1 MNVPK
6 KKAIQFVQKYKLKK
20 NSLTCETMKDIL
32 RRQGF
37 LLFRHNK
44 FGRSSDKV
52 EAVLQSLQL
61 TEYAVGKEGFVYA
74 SSTDKA
80 VFTNCH
86 LGEDEELYVLLH
98 EEGHIACNHPVQH
111 GILAYNDVLC
121 EQEANTFAFYVMQY
135 LKHRSLRGL
144 ASAACALLLAA
155 GIGFA
160 AHAPSSTLALTA
172 DSQPTPTPSKLETA
186 QAGAQ
191 TPTASSA
198 TNLVEAPA
206 TLVYVAKTG
215 TVYHKETCSYIS
227 GHSGVREMNIDT
239 AEKLDLPPC
248 SRCRPDIVQ

>member
-1 MNVPK
+1 MNLPK
-6 KKAIQFVQKYKLKK
+6 KKAIRFVRRYKLKK

-32 RRQGF
+32 KRQGF

-61 TEYAVGKEGFVYA
+61 TDYAEGKDGFVYA

-80 VFTNCH
+80 VFTNCQ

-111 GILAYNDVLC
+111 GVLAYNDVLC
-121 EQEANTFAFYVMQY
+121 EQEANAFAFYVMQY
-135 LKHRSLRGL
+135 LKHKNLYRL
-144 ASAACALLLAA
+144 ASVACALLLAV
-155 GIGFA
+155 GISFA
-160 AHAPSSTLALTA
+160 AHAPSSTSALTA
-172 DSQPTPTPSKLETA
+172 VSNPISTVPKLATT
-186 QAGAQ
+186 QVSMKNS
-191 TPTASSA
+191 ASSPVMND
-198 TNLVEAPA
+198 TGINE
-206 TLVYVAKTG
+206 TRVYVAKTG

-227 GHSGVREMNIDT
+227 GHSGVREMTIDT
-239 AEKLDLPPC
+239 AEILDLPPC

>member
-52 EAVLQSLQL
+52 EAVLKSLQL

-111 GILAYNDVLC
+111 GVLAYNDVLC

-135 LKHRSLRGL
+135 LTRRKLRGFVY
-144 ASAACALLLAA
+144 AVCALLLAV

-160 AHAPSSTLALTA
+160 AHAPSSSSALTA
-172 DSQPTPTPSKLETA
+172 DSHPAPSSFRFETVQIKTP
-186 QAGAQ
+186 
-191 TPTASSA
+191 
-198 TNLVEAPA
+198 NPA
-206 TLVYVAKTG
+206 DLSLAESGNTIVYVAKTG